1 MEEVKAKKTW
11 GGAREGA
18 GRKAQRGNVKSI
30 AIRIPQDI
38 ADILERQK
46 SKTDFII
53 EAIKFYEKNRII
65 L

>member
-1 MEEVKAKKTW
+1 MEQTKKTW

-38 ADILERQK
+38 ADILDKQT
-46 SKTDFII
+46 SKTDYII
-53 EAIKFYEKNRII
+53 EAIRFFEKNK
-65 L
+65 